1 VFRAPARVTFAL
13 GGKSNQKRHLNLRF
27 KDPRTLYLIFN
38 LVAFPSRSQN
48 MSVIVLYDASTFFL
62 RRCRSCGTAVDTEAL
77 FGVGI
82 SGSGTGAETI
92 LLTKQKREFY
102 VNVR

>member
-1 VFRAPARVTFAL
+1 MTQVLKGHIVHAPALGRVDITENGF
-13 GGKSNQKRHLNLRF
+13 
-27 KDPRTLYLIFN
+27 
-38 LVAFPSRSQN
+38 LV
-48 MSVIVLYDASTFFL
+48 L
-62 RRCRSCGTAVDTEAL
+62 AVDTEAL

-92 LLTKQKREFY
+92 LLTKRKREFY